1 MFVPLPIV
9 IVVGFTLLL
18 MVGLIIRR
26 RSERDPLLGSLPP
39 AVGSKQA
46 LPRNDSP
53 SAPFAELPPETE
65 AQVRLLIAA
74 GRKIDAIKLTRDTTR
89 LGLKECKDLVDALG

>member
-1 MFVPLPIV
+1 MFVPLPIL

-18 MVGLIIRR
+18 MIGLIIRR
-26 RSERDPLLGSLPP
+26 PSKRDPLLGSLPP
-39 AVGSKQA
+39 AVGSQPA
-46 LPRNDSP
+46 LPRHEFP
-53 SAPFAELPPETE
+53 SAPLAELPAETE

-89 LGLKECKDLVDALG
+89 LGLKECKNLVDALG

>member
-1 MFVPLPIV
+1 MFVPLPLV

-26 RSERDPLLGSLPP
+26 RSDRDPLLGSLPP
-39 AVGSKQA
+39 AVGSQPA
-46 LPRNDSP
+46 LPRNELP

-89 LGLKECKDLVDALG
+89 LGLKECKDFMDTLE